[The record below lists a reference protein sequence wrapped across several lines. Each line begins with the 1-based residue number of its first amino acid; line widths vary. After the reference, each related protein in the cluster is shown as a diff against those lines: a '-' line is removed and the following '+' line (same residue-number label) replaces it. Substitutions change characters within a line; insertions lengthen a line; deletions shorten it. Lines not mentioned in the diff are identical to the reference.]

1 MDILETKVSYGL
13 SKDGSQIQF
22 FCDVT
27 LGGHVVPETVA
38 LQVDWLADDEIIQ
51 SETFGLLQQHKG
63 LLKED
68 KWAVGQTVCTKK
80 HLEYD
85 FAFLYFSINTHS
97 LFAILSVF

>member
-1 MDILETKVSYGL
+1 MDILETKVSYGI

-27 LGGHVVPETVA
+27 LGGHVVPDTVA
-38 LQVDWLADDEIIQ
+38 LQVDWLADEEIIQ

-68 KWAVGQTVCTKK
+68 KWAVGQTVC
-80 HLEYD
+80 
-85 FAFLYFSINTHS
+85 ICN
-97 LFAILSVF
+97 